1 MRILKASIENSP
13 ETFSLIHFMQ
23 LVPFIPP
30 ESIRNPPVFCF
41 QGVEKET
48 SSMKKVKRRFWFPLR
63 LEPCT
68 FQLNNWI
75 NEEINTIY

>member
-1 MRILKASIENSP
+1 MSGNSVCKILKKKSRKYYMRILKASVETSP

-30 ESIRNPPVFCF
+30 ENIRNPPVFCF

-48 SSMKKVKRRFWFPLR
+48 SSMK
-63 LEPCT
+63 
-68 FQLNNWI
+68 
-75 NEEINTIY
+75 